1 MINEVKR
8 CTECNSILA
17 ISPKGELYCCYSK
30 CSLEGS
36 IIIERT
42 PASIRLPNGCTLY
55 WEKNLA
61 GGRTYVSDEV
71 GGGVTVWDTALV
83 EESTLLAALVQEAKL
98 AREDWNKHDA
108 ESLREQQRHA
118 EEFSIASKPI
128 RSEPEGML
136 HRIWQKI
143 FPIG

>member
-1 MINEVKR
+1 MSNPRCAECGNYMKR
-8 CTECNSILA
+8 S
-17 ISPKGELYCCYSK
+17 SDDSWYCDFRE
-30 CSLEGS
+30 CSLDGVAIKETEK
-36 IIIERT
+36 IQ
-42 PASIRLPNGCTLY
+42 LPNGYTLY